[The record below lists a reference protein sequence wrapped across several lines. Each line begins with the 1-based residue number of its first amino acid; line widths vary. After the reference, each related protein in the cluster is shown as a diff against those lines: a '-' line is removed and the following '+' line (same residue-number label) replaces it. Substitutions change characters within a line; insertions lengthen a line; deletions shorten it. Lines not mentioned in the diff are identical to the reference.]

1 MRRRHGGSDRDGL
14 DPRWP
19 ELYRQEAARL
29 EAVLGDN
36 LVRMFHMGSTSVPG
50 LRAKPV
56 IDIMGLVWDLKK
68 VEDCRPAFEELGYK
82 VLGELRHSRAAGYM
96 RRGGDG
102 TPRTHHV
109 HLYQFDGQPEHPERH
124 SLSGV
129 SALPPGAGRC
139 LRGAETRLAREFP
152 EDYMGYCRGQG
163 EVCGTA
169 LQAGPGLVLEGIP
182 REIEKTVG
190 RSKTP

>member
-1 MRRRHGGSDRDGL
+1 MAEVTVTDYN
-14 DPRWP
+14 PRWP

-29 EAVLGDN
+29 EAALGDN

-82 VLGELRHSRAAGYM
+82 VLGECGIPGRRYM

-109 HLYQFDGQPEHPERH
+109 HLHQFDDSRNILKDIAFREFLRCHPEQAAAY
-124 SLSGV
+124 G
-129 SALPPGAGRC
+129 ALKS
-139 LRGAETRLAREFP
+139 RLAWEFP
-152 EDYMGYCRGQG
+152 EDYMGYCRGKEKFVEQLSKQ
-163 EVCGTA
+163 A
-169 LQAGPGLVLEGIP
+169 LAWFW
-182 REIEKTVG
+182 REFPEK
-190 RSKTP
+190 